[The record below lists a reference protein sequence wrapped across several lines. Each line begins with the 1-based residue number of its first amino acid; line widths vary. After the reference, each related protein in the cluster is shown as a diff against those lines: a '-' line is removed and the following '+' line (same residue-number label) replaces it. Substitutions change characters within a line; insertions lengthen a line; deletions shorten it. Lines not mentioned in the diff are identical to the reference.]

1 MKNEYDEN
9 RRNDR
14 DHLRKVKKSG
24 ASAHDQTG
32 LQIRECRGLSLT
44 DGSYLHV
51 TNRTIF
57 AGLSLSIKQ
66 LQTDKARSAN
76 VDLIK

>member
-32 LQIRECRGLSLT
+32 LQIMECRGLSLT

-51 TNRTIF
+51 ASRTIF